1 MKEDAEQKQRI
12 LATERYKNG
21 EKPESIC
28 TSLGRSKV
36 WLYKWVKRE
45 AEGGGTSWSEDLSRR
60 PREIKRTPE
69 GIEELVKYIR
79 LKLYNR
85 ELFCGSQAIL
95 WELEDL
101 NVSPL
106 PLLRTI
112 NRILKRDGISGT

>member
-12 LATERYKNG
+12 LAAERYKNG
-21 EKPESIC
+21 EKQESIC
-28 TSLGRSKV
+28 ASLGRSRAR
-36 WLYKWVKRE
+36 LYKWVKRE
-45 AEGGGTSWSEDLSRR
+45 AECGTSWSEDLSRR

-106 PLLRTI
+106 HLLRTI